1 MYMYA
6 MVNRMVFVIVRL
18 DSGTMRG
25 ETDLTEG
32 PAVTFVAM
40 RALYVAQEFL
50 AQLAVCVW
58 VIRVRG
64 MWLHGAETAM
74 SCCCPTESAECP

>member
-1 MYMYA
+1 
-6 MVNRMVFVIVRL
+6 
-18 DSGTMRG
+18 MRG
-25 ETDLTEG
+25 ETDLED

-74 SCCCPTESAECP
+74 SCPTESAECP

>member
-50 AQLAVCVW
+50 ACVW

-74 SCCCPTESAECP
+74 SCPTESAECP